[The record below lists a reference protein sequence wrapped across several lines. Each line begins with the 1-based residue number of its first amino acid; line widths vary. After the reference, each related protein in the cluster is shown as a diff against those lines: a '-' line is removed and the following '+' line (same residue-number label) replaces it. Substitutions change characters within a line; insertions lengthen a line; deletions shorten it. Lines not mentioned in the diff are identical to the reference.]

1 MGLKLHWSGSSALN
15 ATVKVLINPKLPEK
29 FQHLPRKH
37 PGVGQGRPV
46 EELGVMAGAPA
57 AILDD
62 EATLKPYAKPKPG
75 KCLCLW
81 ICSVFA
87 MPMPYPSL
95 FPGFFKGE
103 KKGFLCRRPT
113 LYPKWEIRKR
123 WLERLYTLV
132 IKDPHASF
140 RSILLTF
147 LWVEKSSWR

>member
-62 EATLKPYAKPKPG
+62 EATLKAICKAKNWKMPMSLDLFCICHAHAIPKPV
-75 KCLCLW
+75 
-81 ICSVFA
+81 S
-87 MPMPYPSL
+87 
-95 FPGFFKGE
+95 
-103 KKGFLCRRPT
+103 
-113 LYPKWEIRKR
+113 
-123 WLERLYTLV
+123 RLL
-132 IKDPHASF
+132 
-140 RSILLTF
+140 
-147 LWVEKSSWR
+147 